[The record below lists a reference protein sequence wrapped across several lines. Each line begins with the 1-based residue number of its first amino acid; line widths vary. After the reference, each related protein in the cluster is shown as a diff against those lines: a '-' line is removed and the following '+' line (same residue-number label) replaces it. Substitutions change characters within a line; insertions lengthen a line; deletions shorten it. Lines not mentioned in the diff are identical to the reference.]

1 MNFPFSTLRSD
12 MRLTLKI
19 LFYVNVGVAWFVI
32 KIMQLVSQ
40 WCCVREWNTQKL
52 VLSTESTQVNWPPWR
67 AYVSRANLSLLVSV
81 IQHFI
86 LRPICKKIQ
95 SNPALRTP
103 AEYGHL
109 IYITDSLLC
118 PWGKKTLTFSLK
130 STHLIGTS
138 HYYYGQFAVSLGKE
152 NPYIFSKVNPL
163 NTDTSLLLR
172 TVCCVPGNRKPLHF
186 L

>member
-19 LFYVNVGVAWFVI
+19 LFYVNVGVAWFLI

-67 AYVSRANLSLLVSV
+67 AYFSRANLSLLVSV

-118 PWGKKTLTFSLK
+118 PWGKNTLTFSLK
-130 STHLIGTS
+130 STHLIRTS
-138 HYYYGQFAVSLGKE
+138 HYYGQFAVSLGKE

-172 TVCCVPGNRKPLHF
+172 TVCCVSGERKPLHF

>member
-1 MNFPFSTLRSD
+1 MLFISWDFTEKKSGIFVNFPFSTLRSD

-19 LFYVNVGVAWFVI
+19 LFYVNVGVAWFPI

-95 SNPALRTP
+95 SNPALPTP

-118 PWGKKTLTFSLK
+118 
-130 STHLIGTS
+130 
-138 HYYYGQFAVSLGKE
+138 SLGKE
-152 NPYIFSKVNPL
+152 SPYIFSKVNPL
-163 NTDTSLLLR
+163 NTDTSLLR
-172 TVCCVPGNRKPLHF
+172 TVCCVPGERKPLHF